1 MDRPAKI
8 DDEMFK
14 LAKDVLNSEP
24 WANFAIRDLL
34 PLLSANQ
41 IDEANHLVI
50 ENFNRFKKEKKN
62 VN

>member
-1 MDRPAKI
+1 MERPAKI

-14 LAKDVLNSEP
+14 LAKDILNSEL

-41 IDEANHLVI
+41 IDEADHLVI
-50 ENFNRFKKEKKN
+50 ENFERFKKEKKC
-62 VN
+62 